1 MSLQAIRWVFEKP
14 ILDAMAALSPAVPV
28 LLDNSAIV
36 ENDALT
42 EYAVLRIDF
51 GRVTEDALQIP
62 LERIRGSIT
71 FGAYTEKNKGPGR
84 NQIICTAA
92 LRALNEVGVCGCR
105 PKCGAWGRTLSMS
118 GPNFFSLDDRPY
130 FFGSL
135 NCGFDSQWRD
145 PDDCP

>member
-14 ILDAMAALSPAVPV
+14 VIDAMAALSPSVP
-28 LLDNSAIV
+28 LILDNSAIV

-51 GRVTEDALQIP
+51 GKVTEDALQIP

-84 NQIICTAA
+84 NQVVCTAA
-92 LRALNEVGVCGCR
+92 LRALNYVGVCGCR
-105 PKCGAWGRTLSMS
+105 PKCGAWGRTLNMT
-118 GPNFFSLDDRPY
+118 GPNFFSLDNRPY
-130 FFGSL
+130 FYGTI
-135 NCGFDSQWRD
+135 NCGFDAQYRD
-145 PDDCP
+145 PADCT